1 MKQILLLFILV
12 SMFGCVSETEYQKA
26 LVENE
31 NLKAEIQELRF
42 GIPNLLKDSKKM
54 YELGDFAAAK
64 EKIEML
70 VQKHPNATETLEAKK
85 MLPAIEEELLWD
97 RIEKSDNL
105 NLVEEY
111 RDNYPKGK
119 YSKKVY
125 SKKKEIIT
133 KIDRS
138 AYDIAKSQNTIS
150 AFKSYLNDFPKGKHR
165 SKVREKIRVI
175 KKANQ
180 KNSYEIA
187 KRKNSSYAW
196 ERFLKDYPNHWD
208 KTNIKSKIISLKV
221 DEIMGDRNT
230 GQLPSF
236 SQTNY
241 GYSSTSSV
249 TIENDTGHELTVR
262 YSGPSV
268 KMIVIPRGGTK
279 TTSLSSG
286 SYKIAASAGGLHY
299 GGRESLSGSYSST
312 YYISTTRY

>member
-1 MKQILLLFILV
+1 MKQISLLFILV
-12 SMFGCVSETEYQKA
+12 FIFGCVSESEHQKA
-26 LVENE
+26 LDENE
-31 NLKAEIQELRF
+31 MLKAEIQELRF

-54 YELGDFAAAK
+54 YELGDFSVAK
-64 EKIEML
+64 NKIETL
-70 VQKHPNATETLEAKK
+70 IQKHPNATETLEAKK
-85 MLPAIEEELLWD
+85 MLPTIEEELLWD

-105 NLVEEY
+105 DLVEEY
-111 RDNYPKGK
+111 RGKYPKGK
-119 YSKKVY
+119 YRKKVY
-125 SKKKEIIT
+125 SIKKEIIA
-133 KIDRS
+133 KVDRS
-138 AYDIAKSQNTIS
+138 AYENAKSQNTIS
-150 AFKSYLNDFPKGKHR
+150 AYNSYLDDFPKGSHR
-165 SKVREKIRVI
+165 SKVRSKIAVI

-180 KNSYEIA
+180 KNAYESA

-196 ERFLKDYPNHWD
+196 ESFLKDYPSHWD
-208 KTNIKSKIISLKV
+208 KSNIKRKIISLKV

-312 YYISTTRY
+312 YYITTSRY

>member
-1 MKQILLLFILV
+1 
-12 SMFGCVSETEYQKA
+12 MFGCVSETEYQKA